1 MPTHGAPDPAQFRI
15 TWTGAMME
23 LRLSFTLHGYD
34 VNGYT
39 DEELH
44 CAIVAEAIADV
55 QSSRDAD
62 TPTNSDLFTRAF
74 DRLQKGGTQDTRRKF
89 TKER

>member
-1 MPTHGAPDPAQFRI
+1 MPTHRVPDSAQFRI

-34 VNGYT
+34 VNPYT

-44 CAIVAEAIADV
+44 GAIVAEALADV
-55 QSSRDAD
+55 HSNRHPE
-62 TPTNSDLFTRAF
+62 TDLFTRAF
-74 DRLQKGGTQDTRRKF
+74 ERLKGRGANKL
-89 TKER
+89 